1 MTNMSYN
8 YLIRLSLHI
17 TFLEE
22 ILTMFLLLSMHVTFV
37 KVFLTIFLLLSMHI
51 TFEKDFLTT
60 FLLLSMHITFPLL
73 TFQKGKGRPIDGV
86 DNRHVHMA
94 ST

>member
-22 ILTMFLLLSMHVTFV
+22 ILTM
-37 KVFLTIFLLLSMHI
+37 FLLLSMHI